1 MKSPRMS
8 ARLADRPR
16 ERAGAS
22 HEFTAR
28 TSSRAS
34 ADRRTL
40 AGPEAGTKGN
50 WPVFAGAVET
60 AHTQMFFTFEGL
72 GAQTWSHIRS
82 SDGSL

>member
-22 HEFTAR
+22 HEFMAFS
-28 TSSRAS
+28 SSRAS

-40 AGPEAGTKGN
+40 AGPEAGTTEN
-50 WPVFAGAVET
+50 WLVFAGAVET
-60 AHTQMFFTFEGL
+60 AHARMFFTFEGL

-82 SDGSL
+82 SNGSL